1 MTNRLESSWKLDGF
15 VDEQRYYCSETPI
28 DTANLPSPKA
38 VLAGDVRTY
47 VDTNIESGKTYYV
60 RVGSVRNGVEKLSAE
75 IVVSTATHP
84 VLSLFSNAEK
94 GLWLDFKDMSSLYQD
109 SAGTIPVTAQAQP
122 FGLILD
128 KSGNGNHAA
137 QTTNSNR
144 PEFRSNGAYFDGNNR
159 FLKTIGNIDYGGS
172 NNVEIFLKIESL
184 YSSNKAYFFVIESG
198 STFNEKAGSFVSLA
212 REASDSITAGYS
224 ISTNSSQNVTHAH
237 RGNGATYN
245 GIYSLSV
252 TNTEFILDVINDATT
267 YSKPKPS
274 GIPVANNF
282 LMIGGRQNRSDF
294 GFYGYIK
301 QIVCVNRILTAAERS
316 NLIAFLDAN

>member
-1 MTNRLESSWKLDGF
+1 MGIKLEWAQFSDFDYFNVYRS
-15 VDEQRYYCSETPI
+15 VSHI
-28 DTANLPSPKA
+28 DINNLPVPIA
-38 VLAGDVRTY
+38 
-47 VDTNIESGKTYYV
+47 TNLKTMYYYDNSIV
-60 RVGSVRNGVEKLSAE
+60 ENQDYYYRVASVKNNIKKLSAE

-84 VLSLFSNAEK
+84 VLSLFENTEK
-94 GLWLDFKDMSSLYQD
+94 GFWFDFEDMSNLYQD
-109 SAGTIPVTAQAQP
+109 SAGTIPVTAPSQP
-122 FGLILD
+122 IGRVLD

-144 PEFRSNGAYFDGNNR
+144 PEFRSNGTYFDGNNR

-252 TNTEFILDVINDATT
+252 TNTEFILNVINDATT

-282 LMIGGRQNRSDF
+282 LMIGGRQNRSDM